1 MSIAPADRSVSS
13 EPAPVD
19 PWTRACLLESWA
31 GEARVN
37 LIRVVAILVFYANHL
52 LNVYVYG
59 DPSAAGSF
67 HRAATYLT
75 VSWAILA
82 FVIFYLLSRRQAPTA
97 LKYVAT
103 AGDLA
108 LLTLLLTQAGGVKSP
123 LVLIFFL
130 VIAAAALRLSLPLV
144 YVATLGSIVSY
155 LFLLG
160 AYAWYQ
166 IGWEEYYA
174 NPALRIPRIQQVI
187 SVLALGTAG
196 FLAGQVVRQARRLV
210 RGYPVAI
217 ATSRED

>member
-1 MSIAPADRSVSS
+1 MSIASANPAGD
-13 EPAPVD
+13 AWAD
-19 PWTRACLLESWA
+19 TRRLEEWA

-37 LIRVVAILVFYANHL
+37 LIRVLAILVFYANHL
-52 LNVYVYG
+52 LNVYVFRD
-59 DPSAAGSF
+59 DPTASGSY
-67 HRAATYLT
+67 HVAVTALT

-82 FVIFYLLSRRQAPTA
+82 FVIWYLLSRRLVLPL

-108 LLTLLLTQAGGVKSP
+108 LLTLLLAQGGGMKSP
-123 LVLIFFL
+123 LVVLYFL

-144 YVATLGSIVSY
+144 YFATLGSIACY

-166 IGWEEYYA
+166 VGWEEYYS
-174 NPALRIPRIQQVI
+174 NPFVRIPRAHQVI
-187 SVLALGTAG
+187 FVLALGTAG

-210 RGYPVAI
+210 RGYPVTVA
-217 ATSRED
+217 ASRED